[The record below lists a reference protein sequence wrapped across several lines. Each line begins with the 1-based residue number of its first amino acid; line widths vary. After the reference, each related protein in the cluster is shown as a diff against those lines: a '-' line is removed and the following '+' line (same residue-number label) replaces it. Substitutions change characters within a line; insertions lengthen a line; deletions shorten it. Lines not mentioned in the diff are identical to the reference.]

1 MKQTFPRFLFLPRLI
16 LLLLIFGLANVSSAV
31 AQQLVGQD
39 VGLPGVA
46 GSYSASGSSH
56 TVTGG
61 GADIW
66 SSSDSFHYAAR
77 QLTGDADLICRVVS
91 QEDTDDWAKAGIM
104 IRETLAA
111 NSRHAMVVATPV
123 GRVAF
128 QRRTSTNGS
137 TANNSVA
144 GQVPVWLRLV
154 RAGNVFTAYS
164 SPDGVAWSQI
174 AQRQINMTSQVWVGL
189 AVTSHDD
196 SQSSEAVFD
205 EVNFATQNVSTA
217 GTPGY
222 FPPKIGSI
230 IGFNFQPATGPS
242 EAPYLA
248 DSGATVA
255 DRGNGWTYGWNT
267 DLSARAELTNFT
279 SSVLSNTHIGLPPG
293 AEWSLEDVPA
303 GRYRVTVAV
312 GGPNRQT
319 LNVINVE
326 GEPVHAGTSLGTKK
340 TALASAIVTVVD
352 GKLTLDNGASADLKT
367 SVVFLEIDPEPTSS
381 FEIEDGTSDVTE
393 ETGTWSVVSTGPGT
407 TRRDASGGSGSTYTF
422 RPFLDGGYYEVALRW
437 PGGPGFASAVPV
449 EVISAD
455 GSQTTTVNQSTD
467 GSGWVSVGVHRFDPG
482 VLGSVVIGTA
492 GASGSVTADAV
503 QFRRTVNPD
512 DAPILEAGLI
522 SWRKADMNGITCAE
536 CHGAAGYD
544 IAVFDFDQADL
555 RRATEP
561 HLPVADADAIFAM
574 LEMWRAQ
581 YPPEGGLQD
590 VETFRPF
597 QPTGVLLGEQYT
609 DTLQQ
614 DAVFADYLE
623 DGGFL
628 LFQGEITTL
637 AQARAAVNEMKALD
651 VNSIPLGVPM
661 NLWSHSASRS
671 GEVEGGRIDEWV
683 ASIGQQVIPAGAG
696 EWEQAQDAYLANPTD
711 ENFWDMYHRV
721 APLLVP
727 DPHNARTT
735 TTQHWREM
743 ESRKFLSNLI
753 FQHDQIQ
760 RAIGRTDF
768 FTSQIGD
775 EGPFPN
781 ERGLGSE
788 DAPIWDVGE
797 SARSAERT
805 SYDEFPLR
813 HDETFAKDPTLTVT
827 KNMIAARD
835 SLRPAW
841 HLLGWVMDPALLHS
855 GSSNATLSGE
865 YVIEKLW
872 HHEYRVHQVFMN
884 AVHRAKRSLT
894 LPYSARKGYYLGYY
908 KYLFKRMGDDATG
921 FAGSAAQ
928 YKRFL
933 ANDIRAA
940 YLVHTD
946 DILSGEVI
954 PSQFLQQHVDSAED
968 TREVL
973 TWADPANAL
982 INDQIIDDFVS
993 AANAPA
999 Q

>member
-1 MKQTFPRFLFLPRLI
+1 MKQTFPRFPFLPRLI
-16 LLLLIFGLANVSSAV
+16 LLPLIFGLANVSSAV

-39 VGLPGVA
+39 VGQTAVA
-46 GSYSASGSSH
+46 GSYTTGSGFH
-56 TVTGG
+56 TVIGG
-61 GADIW
+61 GKDIW
-66 SSSDSFHYAAR
+66 NRTDAFHFAAR

-91 QEDTDDWAKAGIM
+91 QEDTADWAKAGIM

-128 QRRTSTNGS
+128 QRRSSTNGT

-154 RAGNVFTAYS
+154 RTGNLFVAYS

-174 AQRQINMTSQVWVGL
+174 SQAQITMTSEVWVGL
-189 AVTSHDD
+189 AVTSHDN

-205 EVNFATQNVSTA
+205 EVNFAAQNVSTA
-217 GTPGY
+217 GTPGF
-222 FPPKIGSI
+222 FPSKIGSI

-255 DRGNGWTYGWNT
+255 DRGNGWNYGWNS
-267 DLSARAELTNFT
+267 DLSARAEVTNFT
-279 SSVLSNTHIGLPPG
+279 SSALSNTHIGLPPG
-293 AEWSLEDVPA
+293 AEWSLEEVPA

-319 LNVINVE
+319 LNTINAE
-326 GEPVHAGTSLGTKK
+326 GETVHAAKFLGSKK
-340 TALASAIVTVVD
+340 TALASAVVMVVD
-352 GKLTLDNGASADLKT
+352 GKLTLDNGSSANNET
-367 SVVFLEIDPEPTSS
+367 SVAFLEIDPEPTSS
-381 FEIEDGTSDVTE
+381 FEIEDATSDVTE
-393 ETGTWSVVSTGPGT
+393 EIGAWSVVSTGPGA
-407 TRRDASGGSGSTYTF
+407 TRREASGGSGSAYTF
-422 RPFLDGGYYEVALRW
+422 RPFLDGGFYEVALRW
-437 PGGPGFASAVPV
+437 PGGTAFASLVPV
-449 EVISAD
+449 EITGAD
-455 GSQTTTVNQSTD
+455 GSQTTSVDQTID
-467 GSGWVSVGVHRFDPG
+467 GSGWVSVGVHRFEPG
-482 VLGSVVIGTA
+482 ALGSVTIRTDGAVGTVA
-492 GASGSVTADAV
+492 ADAV
-503 QFRRTVNPD
+503 KFRRTVNPD
-512 DAPILEAGLI
+512 DAPVLAAGLA
-522 SWRKADMNGITCAE
+522 SWRKPDINGITCAQ
-536 CHGAAGYD
+536 CHGPAGYD
-544 IAVFDFDQADL
+544 IAVFNFDQADL
-555 RRATEP
+555 RRAAEP

-581 YPPEGGLQD
+581 YPPEGGPHD
-590 VETFRPF
+590 IETFRPF
-597 QPTGVLLGEQYT
+597 QPAGVLLGEQYA
-609 DTLQQ
+609 DSLQR
-614 DAVFADYLE
+614 DAVFADSLE

-637 AQARAAVNEMKALD
+637 AQARPAVDQMEALD
-651 VNSIPLGVPM
+651 VNSIALGVPM
-661 NLWSHSASRS
+661 NLWSHSVSRS
-671 GEVEGGRIDEWV
+671 GAEEGGRIDEWV
-683 ASIGQQVIPAGAG
+683 ASIGQQATAAGAA
-696 EWEQAQDAYLANPTD
+696 EWDEAQDAYLANPTD
-711 ENFWDMYHRV
+711 ENFWDLYHRV

-727 DPHNARTT
+727 DPHNARAS

-743 ESRKFLSNLI
+743 ESRKFSSNLL

-760 RAIGRTDF
+760 RALGRTDF
-768 FTSQIGD
+768 FTSQIGND
-775 EGPFPN
+775 GPFPN

-788 DAPIWDVGE
+788 DQPIWDVGE

-805 SYDEFPLR
+805 SYDQFPLR
-813 HDETFAKDPTLTVT
+813 HDETFAKDPSFTVT
-827 KNMIAARD
+827 KNLIAARD

-855 GSSNATLSGE
+855 GPSNATLTGE

-908 KYLFKRMGDDATG
+908 KYLFKRMGDDAQG
-921 FAGSAAQ
+921 FPGSAAQ

-933 ANDIRAA
+933 ANDLRAA

-946 DILSGEVI
+946 DIVSGEII
-954 PSQFLQQHVDSAED
+954 PSQFLQQHVDAAEG
-968 TREVL
+968 TRDVL
-973 TWADPANAL
+973 EWADPANAL
-982 INDQIIDDFVS
+982 INNQIIDDFV
-993 AANAPA
+993 AAATAP
-999 Q
+999 